1 MNNTAGRKFAVIT
14 GGSSGIGYEFAKVC
28 AEEDFGVLLI
38 ADQGVDDAAE
48 GLMSSGAA
56 VSTLEADLTTYEGNE
71 SVGYALRGTSYKR
84 RAAEATRPDR
94 PATPSR

>member
-38 ADQGVDDAAE
+38 ADQGVD
-48 GLMSSGAA
+48 GAA
-56 VSTLEADLTTYEGNE
+56 GAHV
-71 SVGYALRGTSYKR
+71 LRRGSQHPR
-84 RAAEATRPDR
+84 GRFVNL
-94 PATPSR
+94 